1 MEKTDKRPVER
12 IDHEVALPTAPPRV
26 RIGACVEIELVSE
39 DGDLERLTV
48 DVVPD
53 AQADFANGF
62 LGVSTPL
69 AQAIIGRTAG
79 ARVTYAAADV
89 VEVHVRSVRRSE
101 RAPAADVAAV
111 RDAATQEAVSR
122 ANMEDAVRL
131 ALTVNVKWGDYDP
144 EALESGWDQKP

>member
-1 MEKTDKRPVER
+1 M
-12 IDHEVALPTAPPRV
+12 
-26 RIGACVEIELVSE
+26 
-39 DGDLERLTV
+39 
-48 DVVPD
+48 
-53 AQADFANGF
+53 
-62 LGVSTPL
+62 
-69 AQAIIGRTAG
+69 
-79 ARVTYAAADV
+79 
-89 VEVHVRSVRRSE
+89 VEVHVCSVRRSE